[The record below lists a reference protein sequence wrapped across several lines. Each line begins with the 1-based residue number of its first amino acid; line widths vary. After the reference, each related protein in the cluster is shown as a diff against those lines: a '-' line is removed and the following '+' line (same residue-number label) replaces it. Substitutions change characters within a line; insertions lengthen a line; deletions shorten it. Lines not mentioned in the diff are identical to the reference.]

1 MGLLYTGSIAAEIC
15 PPRGK
20 RGGNGILARVARL
33 PKRCFKHSIQSG
45 ATVAAQEKR
54 TMLPCLAS
62 PANRRGYSGDAIRV
76 IAFGSLL
83 LMAACCLLLPAPVRS
98 ADSPRT
104 REPLTVDAF
113 SVVKVRVKA
122 VSDARSRTTLG
133 GEREGTGIVIDSS
146 GLILTIG
153 YLVQEAESVEVA
165 ATDGRA
171 VPASVIAYDFTTGF
185 GLLRAVKAP
194 AIKPIAFGDS
204 ATIPEREPVLIVGFD
219 GVAPAFVVS
228 RRPFAGYWEYLLD
241 EAIYTAPATV
251 NWQGAALINKEGK
264 LLGVGSLVVGD
275 ALGGRGQVPG
285 NLFVPIDL
293 LKPILG
299 DLIAQGR
306 SSSKPRPWLG
316 VSTQDLQGKLIVTRV
331 SPGSPAEQAGLVN
344 GDIIVGIRGEQV
356 QGHTDFYRK
365 LWATGDAGADVVLDV
380 LKGTEVKKL
389 EVHSM
394 DREKYLRPKPTY

>member
-1 MGLLYTGSIAAEIC
+1 MRHPFTSLPVCHACPRTGGRWWAMAGRLLLAVGLLAAAVPIRAADA
-15 PPRGK
+15 PRE
-20 RGGNGILARVARL
+20 RA
-33 PKRCFKHSIQSG
+33 
-45 ATVAAQEKR
+45 
-54 TMLPCLAS
+54 
-62 PANRRGYSGDAIRV
+62 
-76 IAFGSLL
+76 
-83 LMAACCLLLPAPVRS
+83 
-98 ADSPRT
+98 

-113 SVVKVRVKA
+113 SVVKVNVKA
-122 VSDARSRTTLG
+122 VADARSRATLG

-153 YLVQEAESVEVA
+153 YLVQEADSVSVA

-171 VPASVIAYDFTTGF
+171 VPATVIAYDFSTGF
-185 GLLRAVKAP
+185 GLLRAVKP
-194 AIKPIAFGDS
+194 PSVKPIAFGDS
-204 ATIPEREPVLIVGFD
+204 STVAEREPVLIVGFD

-228 RRPFAGYWEYLLD
+228 RRPFAGYWEYLLE

-251 NWQGAALINKEGK
+251 NWQGAALINKDGK

-299 DLIAQGR
+299 DLISQGR

-316 VSTQDLQGKLIVTRV
+316 INTQDLQGKLIVTRV
-331 SPGSPAEQAGLVN
+331 SPDSPAEQAGLVK
-344 GDIIVGIRGEQV
+344 GDIILGVRGEQV
-356 QGHTDFYRK
+356 QGHSDFYHK
-365 LWATGDAGADVVLDV
+365 VWASGDAGTEIVLDV

-389 EVHSM
+389 GVQSM
-394 DREKYLRPKPTY
+394 DREKYLRPKPTL

>member
-1 MGLLYTGSIAAEIC
+1 M
-15 PPRGK
+15 
-20 RGGNGILARVARL
+20 
-33 PKRCFKHSIQSG
+33 
-45 ATVAAQEKR
+45 
-54 TMLPCLAS
+54 
-62 PANRRGYSGDAIRV
+62 
-76 IAFGSLL
+76 
-83 LMAACCLLLPAPVRS
+83 
-98 ADSPRT
+98 
-104 REPLTVDAF
+104 
-113 SVVKVRVKA
+113 VKVRVKA
-122 VSDARSRTTLG
+122 VPDARSRTTLG

-194 AIKPIAFGDS
+194 SVRPIAFGDS
-204 ATIPEREPVLIVGFD
+204 ATIPDREPVLIVGFD

-316 VSTQDLQGKLIVTRV
+316 ISTQDLQGKLIVTRV
-331 SPGSPAEQAGLVN
+331 SPDSPADQAGLAN

-365 LWATGDAGADVVLDV
+365 LWASGDAGADVVLDV